1 MTSTPLSNQAER
13 PMLVFFCSEVSGR
26 CRRTESF
33 LAQVLQRRGNHETF
47 RLYRVPVETR
57 PDLHERHGVDQVP
70 TLAVV
75 ENKRM
80 SHRLVKP
87 RGCSDIQ
94 RFLAPWMR

>member
-1 MTSTPLSNQAER
+1 MTSTTISSRAER
-13 PMLVFFCSEVSGR
+13 PILAFFYSEVSGR

-33 LAQVLQRRGNHETF
+33 LAQVLQRRGNHDTF

-57 PDLHERHGVDQVP
+57 PDLHEQLGVEQVP
-70 TLAVV
+70 TLAVI

-80 SHRLVKP
+80 SGRLVKP